1 MKKIDVRVDIV
12 LLILKVLLTERQT
25 TKMKKYVMILILI
38 LVFVSICFGFFYSKG
53 NPMAEEINSQEEF
66 LQENSILE
74 MPVQEDSRQG
84 VGITVQDEN
93 GLQEDQTNEIVE
105 STDGIEHYYGTYQII
120 EFWPNISYRALRFD
134 RLREQEADMLL
145 GRIVEIKED
154 LLVSWDCFIGLGTRT
169 GRLAFQGNYS
179 VEKFSVEAPRY
190 EWEALDPDSRWYEEY
205 EYHHILDEINEEY
218 YQAIEGRI
226 RIQIPDTE
234 GCYQDYFVMDNGII
248 MYSLLHCQF
257 FYLAKVDIEPAETE
271 RAEYLT
277 EVQKHGVL
285 QNSYGTYTI
294 VEFLP
299 TKFYPALDSAGDI
312 LLPQEEADMMIGKEI
327 VIGEDLYVTY
337 DNLRLPNS
345 EFRGRA
351 MDEFCLE
358 TIEILEPDY
367 QIQEKLRDDIFGLR
381 DEMLPDEMEQEQYI
395 EISVY
400 PGYGSM
406 DKTLPQLY
414 LLDEGRMLMYAMG
427 EYFLIEKK
435 N

>member
-1 MKKIDVRVDIV
+1 
-12 LLILKVLLTERQT
+12 
-25 TKMKKYVMILILI
+25 MKKYVMILILI
-38 LVFVSICFGFFYSKG
+38 LVLMGICFTGLCGKG
-53 NPMAEEINSQEEF
+53 NLVEEENN
-66 LQENSILE
+66 LQEIRS
-74 MPVQEDSRQG
+74 
-84 VGITVQDEN
+84 DE
-93 GLQEDQTNEIVE
+93 IAE
-105 STDGIEHYYGTYQII
+105 SHGGIEQYYGTYRIM
-120 EFWPNISYRALRFD
+120 EFWPTLYYGALKFD
-134 RLREQEADMLL
+134 RLPEQEADMLL

-154 LLVSWDCFIGLGTRT
+154 LLVSWDCFIGLGTRN
-169 GRLAFQGNYS
+169 GRLVFLGNHMI
-179 VEKFSVEAPRY
+179 EKFSVEAPRY
-190 EWEALDPDSRWYEEY
+190 EWEALDPDSKWYEEY
-205 EYHHILDEINEEY
+205 EYHRILDEISEEY
-218 YQAIEGRI
+218 YEAIEGRI
-226 RIQIPDTE
+226 RIQIPDA
-234 GCYQDYFVMDNGII
+234 GRCWQDFFVMENGMI
-248 MYSLLHCQF
+248 MYSSMHSQS

-406 DKTLPQLY
+406 DRTLPQLY
-414 LLDEGRMLMYAMG
+414 LLDDGRMLMYAMG